1 MDTKQ
6 FDALTTNEERLAYV
20 TAAVAFWRGK
30 QRTLYRIGEAET
42 PQEKAALET
51 KLTVDAVEAV
61 PVKAITK

>member
-42 PQEKAALET
+42 PQEKAALEV
-51 KLTVDAVEAV
+51 KLTAEAV
-61 PVKAITK
+61 PVKPVEAITK